1 MATNKNSADVIIGGK
16 VYTLTGYVSEEYL
29 QKIANYINGKMA
41 EFEKSESFN
50 RLTTD
55 YKNILMQINIAD
67 DYFSLQKDYNS
78 LKDEVSTR
86 EKDLYDV
93 KHEHIATQMKLEST
107 EKNLSALTKQ
117 NDENEKKIIRLE
129 TEMKTRMEDTKKN

>member
-86 EKDLYDV
+86 EKDLYDL
-93 KHEHIATQMKLEST
+93 KHELIATQMKLEST
-107 EKNLSALTKQ
+107 EKNLSALTEQ